1 MDKNVDDW
9 IISVCSSEGDGIDL
23 YRLRGTTEEVKEAI
37 VKFILMDKNEDL
49 RRWENGTE
57 STAEIE
63 NVTGRSSEFYGPE
76 GPQRKYHIDYTA
88 VKYSDIEKI
97 E

>member
-1 MDKNVDDW
+1 
-9 IISVCSSEGDGIDL
+9 
-23 YRLRGTTEEVKEAI
+23 
-37 VKFILMDKNEDL
+37 MDKNEDL

-63 NVTGRSSEFYGPE
+63 NVTGRSSKFYGY
-76 GPQRKYHIDYTA
+76 GNYSNYHIDYTA

>member
-23 YRLRGTTEEVKEAI
+23 YRLRGTPEEVKKAI
-37 VKFILMDKNEDL
+37 VKFILIDKNEDL

-63 NVTGRSSEFYGPE
+63 NVTGRSSKFYGY
-76 GPQRKYHIDYTA
+76 GNYSNYHIDYTA

>member
-37 VKFILMDKNEDL
+37 VKFILMNKNEDL

-57 STAEIE
+57 STAE
-63 NVTGRSSEFYGPE
+63 N
-76 GPQRKYHIDYTA
+76 RKCDR
-88 VKYSDIEKI
+88 KK
-97 E
+97 